1 LPPPPDPT
9 GPPAE
14 RRATVARIAAVAG
27 LAIAAV
33 VIAVVLLGGAGGTQ
47 YRMVFQTAGQ
57 LVKGDQVQ
65 VSGRP
70 IGTVKDIA
78 LTNDNLARVTVELSE
93 FAPLHEGTRAV
104 IRQTSLSGIANR
116 YIALTLGPNS
126 GPELPSGHTIRTDS
140 TTTPVDLD
148 QLFNT
153 LDPKTRTALQQVV
166 QGSADWYQGKGKQAN
181 ASARYFNPA
190 LGSTSRLVNEVTY
203 DQQAL
208 TDFILSSSR
217 LVTAV
222 AARRD
227 DLSSLVSNA
236 NATAGAIAQ
245 ENTALGQA
253 LDVLPT
259 TLRRGN
265 TTFVNLRSTL
275 DDLDVLVNASKPA
288 TRRLA
293 PFLRQLRPLVADAR
307 PTIRDLRKLVR
318 QAGPNNDLTDVLR
331 KTPALQRIASPTFR
345 NAIVT
350 IRKSLPVVSFIRP
363 YTPDF
368 VGWLRDFGQGASNY
382 DANGHYARIA
392 PQFNAF
398 SYTQTPVGPQLT
410 PVPPD
415 QRLSLPAQQ
424 FYPAPRRCPG
434 MASQPPADGSAPF
447 RDTSGTLDCDPT
459 VVVPGP

>member
-9 GPPAE
+9 DPAQ
-14 RRATVARIAAVAG
+14 RRTTVARVAAVGA
-27 LAIAAV
+27 LAVAAV
-33 VIAVVLLGGAGGTQ
+33 VVAVVLLSNGGGTK

-65 VSGRP
+65 VGGRP
-70 IGTVKDIA
+70 IGSVKDIA
-78 LTNDNLARVTVELSE
+78 LTNDNLARVTVELNE
-93 FAPLHEGTRAV
+93 LTPLHRGTQAV

-116 YIALTLGPNS
+116 YIALTPGPNS
-126 GPELPSGHTIRTDS
+126 APQLADGARIGTES

-153 LDPKTRTALQQVV
+153 LDPKTRAALQQVI
-166 QGSADWYQGKGKQAN
+166 QGSADWYQGKGRQAN
-181 ASARYFNPA
+181 QSARFFTPA
-190 LGSTSRLVNEVTY
+190 LASTDRLVREVNY

-208 TDFILSSSR
+208 TDFIVNSSR
-217 LVTAV
+217 VVTTIAS
-222 AARRD
+222 RRD

-245 ENTALGQA
+245 ENTALGQSID
-253 LDVLPT
+253 LLPV

-288 TRRLA
+288 TKRLA
-293 PFLRQLRPLVADAR
+293 PLLRQLRPLVAAAR

-318 QAGPNNDLTDVLR
+318 QPGPNNDLTDVLR
-331 KTPALQRIASPTFR
+331 KTPRLQRIFTPAAR
-345 NAIVT
+345 NAIAT
-350 IRKSLPVVSFIRP
+350 IQKSLPVVTFIRP

-368 VGWLRDFGQGASNY
+368 IGWIRDFGQGASAY

-398 SYTQTPVGPQLT
+398 SFNDTPVGPQLT

-424 FYPAPRRCPG
+424 FFPAPRRCPG

-447 RDTSGTLDCDPT
+447 RDSSGTLDCDPT
-459 VVVPGP
+459 VRLPGP

>member
-1 LPPPPDPT
+1 L
-9 GPPAE
+9 
-14 RRATVARIAAVAG
+14 TVARIAAIGALVVA
-27 LAIAAV
+27 AAV
-33 VIAVVLLGGAGGTQ
+33 VAIVLLSGGGGTRYQ
-47 YRMVFQTAGQ
+47 MVFQTAGQ

-65 VSGRP
+65 VGGRP
-70 IGTVKDIA
+70 IGSVKDIE
-78 LTNDNLARVTVELSE
+78 LTNDNLARITVELNE
-93 FAPLHEGTRAV
+93 FTPLHDGTTAV

-116 YIALTLGPNS
+116 YISLNLGPNS
-126 GPELPSGHTIRTDS
+126 APELRDGATIPTER

-153 LDPKTRTALQQVV
+153 LDPKTRAALQQVI
-166 QGSADWYQGKGKQAN
+166 QGSAQQYIGKGPQAN
-181 ASARYFNPA
+181 QSARYFNPA
-190 LGSTSRLVNEVTY
+190 LSTTDQLVREVDF

-208 TDFILSSSR
+208 TDFIVNSSR
-217 LVTAV
+217 LVTAI

-227 DLSSLVSNA
+227 DLASLVSNA
-236 NATAGAIAQ
+236 NATAGAIARQ
-245 ENTALGQA
+245 NTALGQT
-253 LDVLPT
+253 LDLLPT

-265 TTFVNLRSTL
+265 TTFVNLRGTL

-293 PFLRQLRPLVADAR
+293 PFLAQLRPLVAAAR
-307 PTIRDLRKLVR
+307 PTIHDLRRLVR
-318 QAGPNNDLTDVLR
+318 QPGPNNDLTDVLR
-331 KTPALQRIASPTFR
+331 KAPRLQRVASPTFR

-350 IRKSLPVVSFIRP
+350 IQKSLPVVSFIRP

-368 VGWLRDFGQGASNY
+368 VGWLRDFGQGASTY

-398 SYTQTPVGPQLT
+398 SFTQTPVGTQLV

-424 FYPAPRRCPG
+424 FFPAPRRCPG
-434 MASQPPADGSAPF
+434 AASQPPADGSAPF
-447 RDTSGTLDCDPT
+447 RDTSGNLDCDAS
-459 VVVPGP
+459 VVPPGP